1 MRSVRHALLTGVRRL
16 SAATAAGAVLITA
29 PVTGADADDC
39 DQACQI
45 DWAWSAQRQNALPR
59 TAFYDAPDPLPWAPS
74 GTLIRAEATSEY
86 VVRDKPVKAVRVL
99 YHSRTSRGGDVAA
112 SGVVLVPQDRPRPA
126 GGWKVV
132 VDAHG
137 ASGIATG
144 CAPSLMRDLYHG
156 DQMVRFLEQ
165 GYAVVAPDY
174 AGLGTTGRP
183 ELVNKTAEAEDI
195 AGAVRSAHQAVPGL
209 SGHWVLWGHSQGGG
223 AALGFAERQLTRPVP
238 GYRGTVVTSPAADLP
253 ALAAHVATTVPYGGF
268 APLLAQG
275 AAYSDPKIDVTRLLT
290 PVAQA
295 RLDSAG
301 NGCLGVATAVYGDL
315 TGPALTRPGYSSDPR
330 FTRYLRDN
338 SLGRQRVAGPVLFL
352 QGGADTVTPQ
362 AINAKVAAELRRNGS
377 HVTYRVYDG
386 LEHDTYGAVTGID
399 DGAMDDILAWV
410 RDRWRSG
417 GCAASSHTSDGRRRS
432 DQSPVRCG

>member
-1 MRSVRHALLTGVRRL
+1 MRSIRHAFLAGARRL
-16 SAATAAGAVLITA
+16 SAVIAVGAVLATA
-29 PVTGADADDC
+29 PATGPRANADTC

-45 DWAWSAQRQNALPR
+45 DWAWTAQRQNALPR
-59 TAFYDAPDPLPWAPS
+59 TPFYDAPDPLPWAPS
-74 GTLIRAEATSEY
+74 GTLIRAAATSDY
-86 VVRDKPVKAVRVL
+86 VVENKPVKAVRVL
-99 YHSRTSRGGDVAA
+99 YHSRTSRGRDVAV

-137 ASGIATG
+137 ASGIAVD

-156 DQMVRFLEQ
+156 NQMVRFLEQ

-195 AGAVRSAHQAVPGL
+195 AGAVRSARQAVPDL
-209 SGHWVLWGHSQGGG
+209 SGDWVLWGHSQGGG
-223 AALGFAERQLTRPVP
+223 AALGFAERQVTRPEP
-238 GYRGTVVTSPAADLP
+238 GYRGVVVTSPAADLP

-275 AAYSDPKIDVTRLLT
+275 AAYSDPKIDVGRMLT
-290 PVAQA
+290 PAA
-295 RLDSAG
+295 LSRLDAAR

-315 TGPALTRPGYSSDPR
+315 TGSALVQPGYSSDPR

-338 SLGRQRVAGPVLFL
+338 SLGWKRVAGPVLFL
-352 QGGADTVTPQ
+352 QGGADTVTPEP
-362 AINAKVAAELRRNGS
+362 INAQVAARLRATGS

-386 LEHDTYGAVTGID
+386 LEHDTYGTAMGID
-399 DGAMDDILAWV
+399 DGAMPDILAWV
-410 RDRWRSG
+410 GARF
-417 GCAASSHTSDGRRRS
+417 AAVET
-432 DQSPVRCG
+432 P